1 MKARL
6 VKDTVCPM
14 CGSATSKQTISNNL
28 EATKLIWELTLMV
41 TLRNVYGFGNKRMMK
56 FFDDFHET
64 QKWFENKSKL
74 TDTKRD
80 EYSDIDTTIIT
91 ISHLKE
97 KWHILNADNPKPAPQ
112 SAAPT
117 TRLSNPHWLSAPTAA
132 TGTSTTPFAVNA
144 DITADARPS

>member
-56 FFDDFHET
+56 FFDDFRNV

-74 TDTKRD
+74 TDIKRD
-80 EYSDIDTTIIT
+80 EYSDIDTTIIKMLEMLEG
-91 ISHLKE
+91 IDYKD
-97 KWHILNADNPKPAPQ
+97 ILNMDGIIINGKDLLKIVDKMADDRKEGYK
-112 SAAPT
+112 
-117 TRLSNPHWLSAPTAA
+117 HE
-132 TGTSTTPFAVNA
+132 
-144 DITADARPS
+144 

>member
-14 CGSATSKQTISNNL
+14 CGSARSKQIISNNL
-28 EATKLIWELTLMV
+28 EATKMIWELTLMV

-56 FFDDFHET
+56 FFDDFRNV

-80 EYSDIDTTIIT
+80 EYSDIDTTIIKM
-91 ISHLKE
+91 LEMLEGVDYKD
-97 KWHILNADNPKPAPQ
+97 ILNMDGIIINGKDLLKIVDKMADDRKEGYK
-112 SAAPT
+112 
-117 TRLSNPHWLSAPTAA
+117 HE
-132 TGTSTTPFAVNA
+132 
-144 DITADARPS
+144 

>member
-28 EATKLIWELTLMV
+28 DATKMIWELTLMV

-64 QKWFENKSKL
+64 QNWFEEKSKL
-74 TDTKRD
+74 TDTNRD
-80 EYSDIDTTIIT
+80 KYSNMDTVIIQMMNMLDGIDY
-91 ISHLKE
+91 KD
-97 KWHILNADNPKPAPQ
+97 ILNLDGIVINGKDLLKIVDKMADDRKEGYK
-112 SAAPT
+112 
-117 TRLSNPHWLSAPTAA
+117 HE
-132 TGTSTTPFAVNA
+132 
-144 DITADARPS
+144 

>member
-56 FFDDFHET
+56 FFDDFRNV

-74 TDTKRD
+74 TDTNRD
-80 EYSDIDTTIIT
+80 KYSNMDTVIIQMMNMLDGIDY
-91 ISHLKE
+91 KD
-97 KWHILNADNPKPAPQ
+97 ILNLDGIVINGKDLVKIAEKISRDRKEGYK
-112 SAAPT
+112 
-117 TRLSNPHWLSAPTAA
+117 H
-132 TGTSTTPFAVNA
+132 
-144 DITADARPS
+144 D

>member
-28 EATKLIWELTLMV
+28 DATKMIWELTLMV

-56 FFDDFHET
+56 FFDDFRNVL
-64 QKWFENKSKL
+64 KWFENKSKL

-80 EYSDIDTTIIT
+80 EYSDIDTTIIKM
-91 ISHLKE
+91 LGMLEGVDYKD
-97 KWHILNADNPKPAPQ
+97 ILNMDGIIINGKDLLKIVDKMADDRKEGYK
-112 SAAPT
+112 
-117 TRLSNPHWLSAPTAA
+117 HE
-132 TGTSTTPFAVNA
+132 
-144 DITADARPS
+144 

>member
-28 EATKLIWELTLMV
+28 EATKMIWELTLMV
-41 TLRNVYGFGNKRMMK
+41 TLRNVYGFGNKRIAK

-80 EYSDIDTTIIT
+80 EYSDIDTTIIKM
-91 ISHLKE
+91 LEMLEGVDYKD
-97 KWHILNADNPKPAPQ
+97 ILNMDGIIINGKDLLKIVDKMADDRKEGYK
-112 SAAPT
+112 
-117 TRLSNPHWLSAPTAA
+117 HE
-132 TGTSTTPFAVNA
+132 
-144 DITADARPS
+144 

>member
-14 CGSATSKQTISNNL
+14 CGSPTSKQIISNNL
-28 EATKLIWELTLMV
+28 EATKMIWELTLMV

-56 FFDDFHET
+56 FFDDFRNV

-80 EYSDIDTTIIT
+80 EYSDIDTTIIKM
-91 ISHLKE
+91 LEMLEGVDYKD
-97 KWHILNADNPKPAPQ
+97 ILNMDGIIINGKDLLKIAEKISSDRKEGYK
-112 SAAPT
+112 
-117 TRLSNPHWLSAPTAA
+117 HE
-132 TGTSTTPFAVNA
+132 
-144 DITADARPS
+144 

>member
-28 EATKLIWELTLMV
+28 DATKMIWELTLMV

-56 FFDDFHET
+56 FFDDFRNV

-80 EYSDIDTTIIT
+80 EYSDIDTTIIKM
-91 ISHLKE
+91 LEMLEGVDYKD
-97 KWHILNADNPKPAPQ
+97 ILNMDGIIINGKDLLKIAEKISSDRKEGYK
-112 SAAPT
+112 
-117 TRLSNPHWLSAPTAA
+117 HE
-132 TGTSTTPFAVNA
+132 
-144 DITADARPS
+144 

>member
-28 EATKLIWELTLMV
+28 EATKMIWELTLMV
-41 TLRNVYGFGNKRMMK
+41 TLRDVYGFGNKRMMK

-80 EYSDIDTTIIT
+80 EYSDIDTTIIKM
-91 ISHLKE
+91 LEMLEGVDYKD
-97 KWHILNADNPKPAPQ
+97 ILNMDGILINGKDLLKIVDKMADDRKEGYK
-112 SAAPT
+112 
-117 TRLSNPHWLSAPTAA
+117 HE
-132 TGTSTTPFAVNA
+132 
-144 DITADARPS
+144 

>member
-14 CGSATSKQTISNNL
+14 CGSATSKQIISNNL

-41 TLRNVYGFGNKRMMK
+41 TLRDVYGFGNKRMMK

-64 QKWFENKSKL
+64 QKWFEEKSKL

-80 EYSDIDTTIIT
+80 EYSDLDTVIIQMMNMLDGIDY
-91 ISHLKE
+91 KD
-97 KWHILNADNPKPAPQ
+97 ILNLDGIVINGKDLVKIAEKISSDRKEGYK
-112 SAAPT
+112 
-117 TRLSNPHWLSAPTAA
+117 H
-132 TGTSTTPFAVNA
+132 G
-144 DITADARPS
+144 

>member
-14 CGSATSKQTISNNL
+14 CGSATSKQIISNNL
-28 EATKLIWELTLMV
+28 EATKMIWELTLMV

-56 FFDDFHET
+56 FFDDFRNV

-80 EYSDIDTTIIT
+80 EYSDIDTVIIQMMNMLDG
-91 ISHLKE
+91 IDYKD
-97 KWHILNADNPKPAPQ
+97 ILNLDGIVINGKDLVKIAEKISSDRKEGYK
-112 SAAPT
+112 
-117 TRLSNPHWLSAPTAA
+117 HE
-132 TGTSTTPFAVNA
+132 
-144 DITADARPS
+144 

>member
-6 VKDTVCPM
+6 VKDTICPM
-14 CGSATSKQTISNNL
+14 CGSVTSKQTISNNL

-56 FFDDFHET
+56 FFDDFRNV

-80 EYSDIDTTIIT
+80 EYSDIDTTIIKM
-91 ISHLKE
+91 LEMLEGVDYKD
-97 KWHILNADNPKPAPQ
+97 ILNMDGIIINGKD
-112 SAAPT
+112 
-117 TRLSNPHWLSAPTAA
+117 LLKIVDKMSNDRKEGYKHE
-132 TGTSTTPFAVNA
+132 
-144 DITADARPS
+144 

>member
-56 FFDDFHET
+56 FFDDFRNV

-80 EYSDIDTTIIT
+80 EYSDIDTTIIKM
-91 ISHLKE
+91 LEMLEGVDYKD
-97 KWHILNADNPKPAPQ
+97 ILNMDGIIINGKDLLKIAEKISRDRKEGYK
-112 SAAPT
+112 
-117 TRLSNPHWLSAPTAA
+117 HE
-132 TGTSTTPFAVNA
+132 
-144 DITADARPS
+144 

>member
-28 EATKLIWELTLMV
+28 EATKMIWELTLMV

-56 FFDDFHET
+56 FFDDFRNV
-64 QKWFENKSKL
+64 QKWFQNKSTL

-80 EYSDIDTTIIT
+80 EYSDIDTTIIKM
-91 ISHLKE
+91 LEMLEGVDYKD
-97 KWHILNADNPKPAPQ
+97 ILNMDGIIINGKDLLKIVDKMADDRKEGYK
-112 SAAPT
+112 
-117 TRLSNPHWLSAPTAA
+117 HE
-132 TGTSTTPFAVNA
+132 
-144 DITADARPS
+144 